1 MVEQLGYLHPGPL
14 PGGEG
19 EKGAFRNQQSRE
31 GGDMTA
37 STRMHVSRSDVV
49 GSLLRPTYLREAR
62 QGVRAGRASEAEL
75 HTAEDRAVRE
85 AIALQEAA
93 GLDVITDGELRRQ
106 SWVVTIPLREEGA
119 SHAPLAGYEFLQAEP
134 GWWSLWKE
142 PDGQRAQVWTAPTRP
157 FITKPLQV
165 VRDIVAEEYAF
176 LKANAHHRTKFTIPA
191 PSWHRIFWHPQYS
204 GAAYPTPEDFL
215 RAIADYLR
223 TEVIDKMIA
232 LGGDYLQL
240 DAPNYAQWHVDLEN
254 RAAFETWGHDMAA
267 ELVAD
272 AEIDNTVFE
281 GISGLTRAIHI
292 CRGNAPGGRWL
303 ANGGYERVAAEV
315 FPRLS
320 NFDRLLLEYDTP
332 RAGDFGPLRYVLPQH
347 TVVLGLLTTKK
358 GALEHSG
365 AVEARI
371 REATQYIPLERLAV
385 SPQCGFASGEAGN
398 PLTAAEQEAK
408 LRLVAQVARWIWSR

>member
-1 MVEQLGYLHPGPL
+1 
-14 PGGEG
+14 
-19 EKGAFRNQQSRE
+19 
-31 GGDMTA
+31 MTA
-37 STRMHVSRSDVV
+37 NTHVEIARSDVV
-49 GSLLRPTYLREAR
+49 GSLLRPAFLRETR
-62 QGVRAGRASEAEL
+62 QAVRERRLSTGEL
-75 HTAEDRAVRE
+75 HAAEDRAVRE

-119 SHAPLAGYEFLQAEP
+119 SHAPLGGYDFLPAEP

-165 VRDIVAEEYAF
+165 VRDIVTEEYAF
-176 LKANAHHRTKFTIPA
+176 LKANAHRRTKFTIPA

-204 GAAYPTPEDFL
+204 RVAYPTPEAFL
-215 RAIADYLR
+215 HAVADYLR
-223 TEVIDKMIA
+223 IEVIGKIMA
-232 LGGDYLQL
+232 LGGDYIQL

-281 GISGLTRAIHI
+281 GISGLTRAMHI

-303 ANGGYERVAAEV
+303 ANGGYERIATEV

-332 RAGDFGPLRYVLPQH
+332 RAGDFGPLSHVLPQH
-347 TVVLGLLTTKK
+347 TVVLGLLTTKR
-358 GALEHSG
+358 GALENAE

-398 PLTAAEQEAK
+398 PLTASEQEAK
-408 LRLVAQVARWIWSR
+408 LRLVAQVAQRVWPR